1 MSKNKKKITA
11 NFFWNQKQLNV
22 YEYACLKS
30 FIKNNFNVNVF
41 SYVKIKLPKG
51 AILKNASKI
60 INKNEINKFIHEG
73 KKGCLAAFTDKF
85 RIELQKRNLGWW
97 FDMDVVCIKNS
108 KFFAALEK
116 ENKFIIGMETQ
127 NKINN
132 AVLKINDIFLLSEI
146 SKKIEKTGYIIKW
159 GQIGPDLITKILK
172 KKKIFSMAQPRKKFY
187 AINYK
192 NFSWLILPKY
202 KNLAKQIT
210 KDSLVV
216 HNYNQ
221 IFNRF
226 GIPKNIMPPKNS
238 FLYEIFIRYSQDLK
252 KKEYLPEITAN
263 RLLEKTNGFKEN
275 LLDLFPSFVRGLKRV
290 V

>member
-1 MSKNKKKITA
+1 
-11 NFFWNQKQLNV
+11 
-22 YEYACLKS
+22 
-30 FIKNNFNVNVF
+30 
-41 SYVKIKLPKG
+41 
-51 AILKNASKI
+51 
-60 INKNEINKFIHEG
+60 
-73 KKGCLAAFTDKF
+73 
-85 RIELQKRNLGWW
+85 
-97 FDMDVVCIKNS
+97 MDVVCIKNS

-226 GIPKNIMPPKNS
+226 GIPKNVMPPKNS

-263 RLLEKTNGFKEN
+263 RLLERTNGFKEN

>member
-1 MSKNKKKITA
+1 
-11 NFFWNQKQLNV
+11 
-22 YEYACLKS
+22 
-30 FIKNNFNVNVF
+30 
-41 SYVKIKLPKG
+41 
-51 AILKNASKI
+51 
-60 INKNEINKFIHEG
+60 
-73 KKGCLAAFTDKF
+73 
-85 RIELQKRNLGWW
+85 
-97 FDMDVVCIKNS
+97 
-108 KFFAALEK
+108 
-116 ENKFIIGMETQ
+116 
-127 NKINN
+127 
-132 AVLKINDIFLLSEI
+132 
-146 SKKIEKTGYIIKW
+146 
-159 GQIGPDLITKILK
+159 
-172 KKKIFSMAQPRKKFY
+172 MAQPRKKFY